1 MRRVPGGGL
10 FWSLSLTGT
19 ADRDRRRGWYCI
31 VVAERSSRDCHQGSL
46 CGPGRGRGW
55 VGGLDITERKRERRE
70 RRATSNE
77 RRRSLAARPPS
88 SLFGQF
94 LLSQLL
100 SVTAAHQ
107 AVRSRGHVLSRL
119 SSLILLVLLRLPGLQ
134 RGTEAYQCETPSAH
148 LLVARCINHG
158 GRSQLRLA
166 SHTSSLLA
174 CISLY
179 SGSTSQGVVTF
190 LFARSS
196 ETAKGRLIEALRET
210 APRRKISPFGATW
223 HNLRRSTTRGPWIR
237 ARSSIESS
245 KLMINAR
252 RPRSR

>member
-88 SLFGQF
+88 TLFGQF

-119 SSLILLVLLRLPGLQ
+119 SSLVSHSLGLVAAAGLAK
-134 RGTEAYQCETPSAH
+134 GNKEAYQCETPSAH

-174 CISLY
+174 CISLC
-179 SGSTSQGVVTF
+179 SRSTSK
-190 LFARSS
+190 AS
-196 ETAKGRLIEALRET
+196 
-210 APRRKISPFGATW
+210 
-223 HNLRRSTTRGPWIR
+223 
-237 ARSSIESS
+237 
-245 KLMINAR
+245 
-252 RPRSR
+252 